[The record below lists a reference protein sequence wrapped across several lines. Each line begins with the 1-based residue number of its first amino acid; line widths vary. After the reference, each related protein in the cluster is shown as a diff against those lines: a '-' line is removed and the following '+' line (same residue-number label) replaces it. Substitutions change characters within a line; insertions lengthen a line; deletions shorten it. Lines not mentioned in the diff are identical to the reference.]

1 MENDIVYYHKEL
13 QKNIRAVERDETDQ
27 DALNAVKENFLKLFD
42 MIKMIM
48 ISKQDRYYGLFLMN
62 FDLRIDFTAYH
73 AAGVN
78 IDAFPFRMMVN
89 PLLLGLDSLPEI
101 IYTICVSNW

>member
-27 DALNAVKENFLKLFD
+27 DALHAVKENFLKLFD

-48 ISKQDRYYGLFLMN
+48 ISKDSCF
-62 FDLRIDFTAYH
+62 
-73 AAGVN
+73 AGK
-78 IDAFPFRMMVN
+78 PK
-89 PLLLGLDSLPEI
+89 
-101 IYTICVSNW
+101 

>member
-27 DALNAVKENFLKLFD
+27 YALNAVKENFLKLFD

-48 ISKQDRYYGLFLMN
+48 ILCCIRLCCCNSQMVDNYN
-62 FDLRIDFTAYH
+62 FILY
-73 AAGVN
+73 N
-78 IDAFPFRMMVN
+78 
-89 PLLLGLDSLPEI
+89 LLK
-101 IYTICVSNW
+101 N

>member
-27 DALNAVKENFLKLFD
+27 YALNAVKENFLKLFD

-48 ISKQDRYYGLFLMN
+48 ILCCIRLRCCNSQMVDNYN
-62 FDLRIDFTAYH
+62 FILY
-73 AAGVN
+73 N
-78 IDAFPFRMMVN
+78 
-89 PLLLGLDSLPEI
+89 LLK
-101 IYTICVSNW
+101 N